1 MSRLPALTP
10 EEMSEAQRR
19 VYEEFQSVHAEVAIT
34 HLTWLRS
41 PELASH
47 IAKFGPFLRYKCL
60 DARKRELAILITGR
74 YCRAPAEWDAH
85 LPPAREAGIEEEIIG
100 ALAEK
105 RRPDFTRPEEET
117 LYEFAME
124 LLEDY
129 SVSEATYRQAMDRLG
144 AEKVVE
150 LVAIVGFYVML
161 AMLIGA
167 FQFQLPEGV
176 EPAFTD

>member
-1 MSRLPALTP
+1 MSRLQPLTP

-19 VYEEFQSVHAEVAIT
+19 VFKDFQSVHAEVAIT

-74 YCRAPAEWDAH
+74 YCRTPFEWYAH
-85 LPPAREAGIEEEIIG
+85 LPTAREAGIEDEIIA

-105 RRPDFTRPEEET
+105 RRPDFTRPEEEA
-117 LYEFAME
+117 LYAFAME

-144 AEKVVE
+144 SENVVE
-150 LVAIVGFYVML
+150 LVAMVGFYAML
-161 AMLIGA
+161 AMQIGA
-167 FQFQLPEGV
+167 FQFQLPDGV